1 MKEQNSKSYL
11 LEFLNIYF
19 NYKFIV
25 EGLSTQY
32 SINSKKLCKSF
43 ILHSCILNI
52 LPIQKDSQEKYISIK
67 RKTYFCILNILWK
80 QKDSQEKNTSIKRK
94 SHVCILNTHSKQ
106 KDFQGKYTIIK
117 RKSYVYILNILPIQK
132 KSQEKYTSPNRKT
145 CFCIPLRWYL

>member
-1 MKEQNSKSYL
+1 MLFKFARQYLECRSKCTWGRECISFGRLSQMLDFPECRNAEASVLGNGDVLFLVVYFKSKTFQNAGMKEQNSKSYL

-52 LPIQKDSQEKYISIK
+52 LQIQKDSQEKYISIK
-67 RKTYFCILNILWK
+67 RKTYFCI
-80 QKDSQEKNTSIKRK
+80 
-94 SHVCILNTHSKQ
+94 
-106 KDFQGKYTIIK
+106 
-117 RKSYVYILNILPIQK
+117 
-132 KSQEKYTSPNRKT
+132 
-145 CFCIPLRWYL
+145 PLG